1 MLNTFQGVINLKV
14 TQRLLR
20 RLTLSVEIQD
30 FNGWKGKESDFRCGK
45 VLKYVSAKERHSKR
59 TGFVYT
65 WLLA

>member
-1 MLNTFQGVINLKV
+1 MD
-14 TQRLLR
+14 
-20 RLTLSVEIQD
+20 E
-30 FNGWKGKESDFRCGK
+30 KGKESDFRCSK